1 VRTLIDRRTMVREL
15 VAAFG
20 ASHPAAVSGVERGSV
35 TEKQNLDLF
44 LLRYLPNVVRGEF
57 VNFGAVLVKEGGEVS
72 GFRFA
77 QDWRR
82 IQCLFPDTD
91 VDLLQAMQVH
101 LQNELREGAKWN
113 EFCRIFNNYVS
124 SGFDLAL
131 PKGVVTN
138 DVAKELEII
147 SKLYFESLRLKP
159 VTKGTGRSAILAV
172 MEQEFDQAGILKLL
186 QQRTRVAPYTV
197 PEDPL
202 TIDYLYHV
210 GDVVKMFQAI
220 SISRQG
226 ESAVG
231 FAYRCPKIAA
241 GLREQQKVLVMTAVV
256 DAHDPN
262 EQNVAYALQILQEA
276 NVYVAPV
283 SEMRAIAETARVEL
297 HA

>member
-1 VRTLIDRRTMVREL
+1 
-15 VAAFG
+15 
-20 ASHPAAVSGVERGSV
+20 VERGSV
-35 TEKQNLDLF
+35 TEKQNLQLF

-57 VNFGAVLVKEGGEVS
+57 VNFGAILVKEGGEVS

-77 QDWRR
+77 HDWRR

-91 VDLLQAMQVH
+91 VDVLQAMQVH

-138 DVAKELEII
+138 DVAKELEIV
-147 SKLYFESLRLKP
+147 SKLYFESLRLRQA
-159 VTKGTGRSAILAV
+159 TKGTGRSAILAV
-172 MEQEFDQAGILKLL
+172 MEQKFDQAGILKLL
-186 QQRTRVAPYTV
+186 QQRTSVAPYTV

-220 SISRQG
+220 PISRQA
-226 ESAVG
+226 EPAVG

-241 GLREQQKVLVMTAVV
+241 GLREQQKDLVMTAVV
-256 DAHDPN
+256 DAHDRN
-262 EQNVAYALQILQEA
+262 EQSVAYALHILQEA